1 MCLFPSYMRNDQAI
15 HPSETLKM
23 FFLSQMKHM
32 RMLTKMTTMTR
43 TPKEP
48 LVERMTKGK
57 RPVMI
62 QMRKKMIV
70 MIQRMMTTRR
80 QRKMKKRPLM
90 KMSSNHRQPHR
101 KMTLIIMLK
110 R

>member
-1 MCLFPSYMRNDQAI
+1 
-15 HPSETLKM
+15 
-23 FFLSQMKHM
+23 MKHV
-32 RMLTKMTTMTR
+32 RMLTKMTMMTR

-62 QMRKKMIV
+62 QMRKKMMV
-70 MIQRMMTTRR
+70 MMQRMMMTRR
-80 QRKMKKRPLM
+80 QKERPLRKMRRKNR
-90 KMSSNHRQPHR
+90 RQHHR
-101 KMTLIIMLK
+101 KMTQIMLK